1 MTITREEVIAFS
13 LDLPTQVISS
23 ADAVY
28 AIANHF
34 YELGRKMQREIDCKV
49 IDLIDDGEAP
59 EYRAC
64 QEAIRNNTGD
74 LT

>member
-34 YELGRKMQREIDCKV
+34 YELGRKQQRESNATICEKSDRYR
-49 IDLIDDGEAP
+49 GEYFA
-59 EYRAC
+59 EL
-64 QEAIRNNTGD
+64 IRNNTGD